1 MSKLK
6 NSNATFFFVIFKH
19 CARTQIN
26 EIYCAS
32 FCTLRHGQS
41 QWVKNQFLSHKNC
54 IGNFLN
60 SFSRQNETFPREN
73 EIFLVPN
80 SFTLSETFGA
90 DFQPLCLMV
99 KDFSL
104 LLVSWCKK
112 QKKVEKSTT
121 RERAHY
127 APQSRKLCS

>member
-1 MSKLK
+1 MKL
-6 NSNATFFFVIFKH
+6 FP
-19 CARTQIN
+19 
-26 EIYCAS
+26 
-32 FCTLRHGQS
+32 
-41 QWVKNQFLSHKNC
+41 VKMRYFWCQ
-54 IGNFLN
+54 
-60 SFSRQNETFPREN
+60 
-73 EIFLVPN
+73 N